1 MIPLAYSTRGGRP
14 AQSYR
19 EHVRGVIKKV
29 HENLETMAPYIAK
42 EKAELYEKILN
53 PAAELHDVGKLAG
66 ENQDVLYGRKQA
78 KRLPIEH
85 RDAGV
90 KYLLGDK
97 QECPEATLVY
107 SHHHPG
113 LPDMPTHKVA
123 NAPFRFLTGMS
134 DTDKNL
140 CKYLQTHVKE
150 IGELPEPA
158 DKSAVKLS
166 ALEYRI
172 LLSCLV
178 DADHSDTAGERPTGA
193 KPRWEERMLKLDRY
207 VENLQDHAE
216 QDIERN
222 RLRSLLYNAC
232 KSAATDAVMEYCDS
246 PVGTGKTTA
255 TMAHMLKA
263 AQAHHL
269 QRIFVVLPYTNIISQ
284 TVKVLRKAVVLDGE
298 DPEEIVAEHHHQAD
312 FEDPEYRHLAA
323 TWTAPIIVTTAVQF
337 FETLAGNLPAK
348 LRKLHQLPGSGV
360 IFDEYHAALPVGLML
375 PAWKWMNELV
385 SQWSC
390 RICMCSATTVKFW
403 ESPAFQKQGWLC
415 AVPLLT
421 PDVSESLNAFEQSRV
436 NLNAWSGSIPHFHGV
451 AELAVYTNNYRG
463 SKIVVLD
470 TVHSAAFF
478 AQFLRQQGC
487 DVLHL
492 SSALTPEDKE
502 RTMAEIERRLCSQS
516 EYPKD
521 WTLVATSC
529 VECGMDFS
537 FRYGFCELRSLQS
550 YIQLSGRIRRNSEKE
565 YEDAVLVA
573 FTIAEDNFTVNP
585 SFNDSKSVFGKM
597 ISSGRLSAVSVTKA
611 VTEAFQEEC
620 KMRGELSEEIC
631 KADRLHKFE
640 TVAQKFRVI
649 DEETVTVVAS
659 QALVAKI
666 QAGEKVSAKELQRGS
681 VNLCKRV
688 LARLEL
694 PDSELPMLSDLQ
706 YDAFLGYMKSF
717 IKIIK
722 LN

>member
-1 MIPLAYSTRGGRP
+1 MAI
-14 AQSYR
+14 
-19 EHVRGVIKKV
+19 
-29 HENLETMAPYIAK
+29 APYIAK
-42 EKAELYEKILN
+42 EKAELYGEILN
-53 PAAELHDVGKLAG
+53 SAAAFHDMGKLAG
-66 ENQDVLYGRKQA
+66 ENQDVLYGKKQV

-97 QECPEATLVY
+97 PECPEATLVY
-107 SHHHPG
+107 SHHRPG
-113 LPDMPTHKVA
+113 LPDMSTHKVA
-123 NAPFRFLTGMS
+123 DAPFRFLTAMS

-140 CKYLQTHVKE
+140 CKYLQIHVKE
-150 IGELPEPA
+150 IGELPEA
-158 DKSAVKLS
+158 TDKKAVKFS

-193 KPRWEERMLKLDRY
+193 EPRWEERRLRLDRY
-207 VENLQDHAE
+207 VQNLRERTE
-216 QDIERN
+216 QDSERN
-222 RLRSLLYNAC
+222 RLRSLLYHNC
-232 KSAATDAVMEYCDS
+232 KDAATDAVMEYCDS

-263 AQAHHL
+263 AQAYHL
-269 QRIFVVLPYTNIISQ
+269 RRIFVVLPYTNIISQ
-284 TVKVLRKAVVLDGE
+284 TVEVLRKAVVLDGE
-298 DPEEIVAEHHHQAD
+298 DPEEIVSEHHHQAD
-312 FEDPEYRHLAA
+312 FDGPEYRHLAA

-348 LRKLHQLPGSGV
+348 LRKLHQLPGSGI

-375 PAWKWMNELV
+375 SAWKWMTELA
-385 SQWSC
+385 SQWRC

-403 ESPAFQKQGWLC
+403 ESLAFQKQARLC
-415 AVPLLT
+415 AVPLL
-421 PDVSESLNAFEQSRV
+421 PSEVSESLNAFEQSRID
-436 NLNAWSGSIPHFHGV
+436 LNAWSGNIPHFHGA
-451 AELAVYTNNYRG
+451 AELAAYLNNCHG
-463 SKIVVLD
+463 SKIVVLN
-470 TVHSAAFF
+470 TVQSAASF
-478 AQFLRQQGC
+478 AKFLRQQGY

-502 RTMAEIERRLCSQS
+502 RTITEIKRRLYSQS
-516 EYPKD
+516 ESPKD

-565 YEDAVLVA
+565 YEDAVLAA
-573 FTIAEDNFTVNP
+573 FTIAEDNFIANP

-597 ISSGRLSAVSVTKA
+597 ISSERLSGVSITEA
-611 VTEAFQEEC
+611 VTEAFREEC
-620 KMRGELSEEIC
+620 KMSGALSEEIC
-631 KADRLHKFE
+631 KADRLHEFK
-640 TVAQKFRVI
+640 TVAKKFRVI

-666 QAGEKVSAKELQRGS
+666 QAGEQVSAKELQRGS
-681 VNLCKRV
+681 VNLRKSV
-688 LARLEL
+688 LVRLGL

-706 YDAFLGYMKSF
+706 YDAFLGYMKSL
-717 IKIIK
+717 I
-722 LN
+722 

>member
-1 MIPLAYSTRGGRP
+1 MILLAHSARGGKP

-19 EHVRGVIKKV
+19 EHIRGVIKKAR
-29 HENLETMAPYIAK
+29 ENLEIMVPYIAK
-42 EKAELYEKILN
+42 EKAELYGEILN
-53 PAAELHDVGKLAG
+53 QAAACHDVGKLAG

-78 KRLPIEH
+78 KRLPVEH

-97 QECPEATLVY
+97 PECPEATLVY
-107 SHHHPG
+107 SHHWPG
-113 LPDMPTHKVA
+113 LPDMSDQEVA
-123 NAPFRFLTGMS
+123 NAPFRFSEAIS
-134 DTDKNL
+134 DSDVNL
-140 CKYLQTHVKE
+140 REYLQIHLQEV
-150 IGELPEPA
+150 GELPKRTEKNA
-158 DKSAVKLS
+158 AKLS

-178 DADHSDTAGERPTGA
+178 DADHSDTAGKRPIGA
-193 KPRWEERMLKLDRY
+193 EPRWDKRMFRLDRY
-207 VENLQDHAE
+207 VQNLQDRTE
-216 QDIERN
+216 QDSERN
-222 RLRSLLYNAC
+222 RLRNLLYRNC
-232 KSAATDAVMEYCDS
+232 KGAATDAVMEYCDS

-255 TMAHMLKA
+255 AMAHMLKA
-263 AQAHHL
+263 AQTHHL
-269 QRIFVVLPYTNIISQ
+269 RRIFVVLPYTNIISQ
-284 TVKVLRKAVVLDGE
+284 TVEVLRKAVVLGGE
-298 DPEEIVAEHHHQAD
+298 DPKEIVAEHHHQAD
-312 FEDPEYRHLAA
+312 FEELEHRYLAT

-337 FETLAGNLPAK
+337 FETLAGNLPAR
-348 LRKLHQLPGSGV
+348 LRKLHQLPGSGIV
-360 IFDEYHAALPVGLML
+360 LDEYHAALPTRLML
-375 PAWKWMNELV
+375 PVWKWMTGLA
-385 SQWSC
+385 SQWGC

-403 ESPAFQKQGWLC
+403 ESPAFQKQARSC
-415 AVPLLT
+415 PIPLL
-421 PDVSESLNAFEQSRV
+421 PSEVSKSLNAFEQSRIH
-436 NLNAWSGSIPHFHGV
+436 LNAWSGSIPHFHG
-451 AELAVYTNNYRG
+451 ATELAAYLNNYHG

-470 TVHSAAFF
+470 TVQSAATF

-502 RTMAEIERRLCSQS
+502 RTIAEIKRRLCSQS
-516 EYPKD
+516 EHPKD

-573 FTIAEDNFTVNP
+573 FTIVEDNFTVNHG
-585 SFNDSKSVFGKM
+585 FNDSKSVFGKM
-597 ISSGRLSAVSVTKA
+597 IFSGRLSAVSVTEA
-611 VTEAFQEEC
+611 VTEAFREEC
-620 KMRGELSEEIC
+620 KISGALSEDIC
-631 KADRLHKFE
+631 KADYLHKFE

-666 QAGEKVSAKELQRGS
+666 QAGEQASAKELQRGS
-681 VNLCKRV
+681 VNLRKSI
-688 LARLEL
+688 LARLGL

-706 YDAFLGYMKSF
+706 YDAFLGYMKSL
-717 IKIIK
+717 I
-722 LN
+722 

>member
-1 MIPLAYSTRGGRP
+1 MIPLAHSTRGGRQ

-19 EHVRGVIKKV
+19 EHVCGVIKKI
-29 HENLETMAPYIAK
+29 HENLEAMAPYIAK

-66 ENQDVLYGRKQA
+66 ENQDVLYGKKQA

-90 KYLLGDK
+90 KYLLGDNL
-97 QECPEATLVY
+97 ECPEATLVY
-107 SHHHPG
+107 SHHYPG
-113 LPDMPTHKVA
+113 LPNICAQKVKDK
-123 NAPFRFLTGMS
+123 PFRFSTGML

-140 CKYLQTHVKE
+140 CKYLQIHVKE

-178 DADHSDTAGERPTGA
+178 DADHSDTAGERPTGV

-216 QDIERN
+216 QGIERN

-232 KSAATDAVMEYCDS
+232 KSAAADAGMEYCDS

-269 QRIFVVLPYTNIISQ
+269 RRIFVVLPYTNIISQ

-348 LRKLHQLPGSGV
+348 LRKLHQLPGSGI
-360 IFDEYHAALPVGLML
+360 IFDEYHAALPVSLML

-390 RICMCSATTVKFW
+390 RICTCSATTVKFW
-403 ESPAFQKQGWLC
+403 ESPAFQKQARQC
-415 AVPLLT
+415 AVPLL
-421 PDVSESLNAFEQSRV
+421 PLEVSESLNAFEQSRV
-436 NLNAWSGSIPHFHGV
+436 DLNAWSGNIPHFYGAV
-451 AELAVYTNNYRG
+451 ELAAYLNNYHG

-470 TVHSAAFF
+470 TVQSAAAF
-478 AQFLRQQGC
+478 AKFLHQQGC

-502 RTMAEIERRLCSQS
+502 NVIAEIERRLRSRS
-516 EYPKD
+516 EYLKD

-537 FRYGFCELRSLQS
+537 FRCGFCELRSLQS
-550 YIQLSGRIRRNSEKE
+550 YIQLSGRIRRNSERE

-573 FTIAEDNFTVNP
+573 FTITEDNFTVDS
-585 SFNDSKSVFGKM
+585 SFNDSKSVFRKM
-597 ISSGRLSAVSVTKA
+597 ISSGRLSAVSVTEA
-611 VTEAFQEEC
+611 VTEAFRQEC
-620 KMRGELSEEIC
+620 KMRGALSEEIC
-631 KADRLHKFE
+631 KADRLHEFE
-640 TVAQKFRVI
+640 TVAKKFRVI

-659 QALVAKI
+659 PTLATKI
-666 QAGEKVSAKELQRGS
+666 QAGEQVSAKELQRGS
-681 VNLCKRV
+681 VNLRKSV
-688 LARLEL
+688 LARLGL

-706 YDAFLGYMKSF
+706 YDAFLGYMKSL
-717 IKIIK
+717 I
-722 LN
+722 

>member
-1 MIPLAYSTRGGRP
+1 MIPLAHSSRGGRP

-19 EHVRGVIKKV
+19 EHVRGVIKKA
-29 HENLETMAPYIAK
+29 HENLEAMAPYIAK
-42 EKAELYEKILN
+42 EKAELYGEILK
-53 PAAELHDVGKLAG
+53 PAAAFHDVGKLAG

-78 KRLPIEH
+78 KRLPIKH
-85 RDAGV
+85 QDAGV

-97 QECPEATLVY
+97 PECPEATLVY
-107 SHHHPG
+107 SHHRPG
-113 LPDMPTHKVA
+113 LPDMSTHKVA
-123 NAPFRFLTGMS
+123 GTPFRFLTAMS

-140 CKYLQTHVKE
+140 CKYLQIHIKE
-150 IGELPEPA
+150 IGELPEPT
-158 DKSAVKLS
+158 DKKAVKLS

-178 DADHSDTAGERPTGA
+178 DADYSDTAGERPTGA
-193 KPRWEERMLKLDRY
+193 EPRWEERRFRLDRY
-207 VENLQDHAE
+207 VQNLQDRTE
-216 QDIERN
+216 QAGERN
-222 RLRSLLYNAC
+222 RLRRLLYHNC
-232 KSAATDAVMEYCDS
+232 KGAATDAVMEYCDS

-269 QRIFVVLPYTNIISQ
+269 RRIFVVLPYTNIISQ
-284 TVKVLRKAVVLDGE
+284 TVEVLRKAVVLDGE
-298 DPEEIVAEHHHQAD
+298 DPEEIVSEHHHQAD

-348 LRKLHQLPGSGV
+348 LRKLHQLPGSGI

-375 PAWKWMNELV
+375 PAWKWMTELA
-385 SQWSC
+385 SQWRC

-403 ESPAFQKQGWLC
+403 ESTAFQKQDRLC
-415 AVPLLT
+415 AVPLL
-421 PDVSESLNAFEQSRV
+421 PLEVSESLNAFEQSRV
-436 NLNAWSGSIPHFHGV
+436 DLNAWSGNIPHFHGA
-451 AELAVYTNNYRG
+451 AELAAYLNNYHG

-470 TVHSAAFF
+470 TVQSAASF
-478 AQFLRQQGC
+478 AQFLYQQGY

-502 RTMAEIERRLCSQS
+502 RTISEIKRRLCSQS
-516 EYPKD
+516 ESPKD

-565 YEDAVLVA
+565 YEDAVLAA
-573 FTIAEDNFTVNP
+573 FTIAEDNFTANP

-597 ISSGRLSAVSVTKA
+597 ISSGRLSAVSVTEA
-611 VTEAFQEEC
+611 VTEAFREEC
-620 KMRGELSEEIC
+620 KMRGALSEEIC
-631 KADRLHKFE
+631 KADRLHEFE

-649 DEETVTVVAS
+649 DEETVTVVS
-659 QALVAKI
+659 SRVLVAKI
-666 QAGEKVSAKELQRGS
+666 QAGEQVSAKELQRGS
-681 VNLCKRV
+681 VNLRKSV
-688 LARLEL
+688 LVRLGL

-706 YDAFLGYMKSF
+706 YDAFLGYMKSL
-717 IKIIK
+717 I
-722 LN
+722 